1 MTSVAAQ
8 PSAIVVFDIDGVLR
22 DVSQSYRRAIADTVA
37 HYTQGYRPPP
47 EAIDQLKQEGI
58 WNNDWQASREL
69 IYRHLE
75 TQGRSRETLDL
86 DFAAL
91 VRFFQS
97 RYFGPDIDH
106 VDRWS
111 GYITQE
117 ALLIEPDYFEQLTA
131 AGIGWGFFS
140 GATRGSAIYLLKNRL
155 GLEHPTLVA
164 MGEAPDKPDPTGL
177 IAVVKQLTPDATTPV
192 LYVGDTVADMHTV
205 VQARQI
211 APEQPWWGIGTLP
224 PHVQAQAPSYQ
235 DSYRQ
240 ALERAGA
247 TAVLASVRAL
257 TPAMI
262 DALLS
267 QPSLSSRP

>member
-1 MTSVAAQ
+1 MNLVAAQ
-8 PSAIVVFDIDGVLR
+8 PNAIVVFDIDGVLR
-22 DVSQSYRRAIADTVA
+22 DVSQSYRRAIADTVE

-47 EAIDQLKQEGI
+47 EAIDRLKQEGI

-69 IYRHLE
+69 IYRHFE
-75 TQGRSRETLDL
+75 TQGQSRETIDL

-91 VRFFQS
+91 VHFFQS
-97 RYFGPDIDH
+97 RYFGPDMNP

-117 ALLIEPDYFEQLTA
+117 AMLVDREYFEQLTA

-140 GATRGSAIYLLKNRL
+140 GATRGSAAYVLERRL
-155 GLEHPTLVA
+155 GLEQPILVA
-164 MGEAPDKPDPTGL
+164 MGDAPDKPDPTGL
-177 IAVVKQLTPDATTPV
+177 IAVVKQLTPDATTAV

-205 VQARQI
+205 VRARQA
-211 APEQPWWGIGTLP
+211 APERSWWGIGTLP
-224 PHVQAQAPSYQ
+224 PHVQAQPPTYQ
-235 DSYRQ
+235 DSYGQ

-247 TAVLASVRAL
+247 AAVLSSVPAL

-262 DALLS
+262 DHLLA
-267 QPSLSSRP
+267 QPSRS